1 MAYSKAERDSHR
13 KPKPK
18 PKAKKKKPVGKTN
31 PTVKLRDAS
40 WRWAD
45 ERSKERESKEI
56 MDSYS
61 RDAKTHNMLERRG
74 LKINK
79 SNWLRYHGS
88 KKS

>member
-1 MAYSKAERDSHR
+1 MAYSKPERKSH
-13 KPKPK
+13 KKT
-18 PKAKKKKPVGKTN
+18 KKKKPVGKTN